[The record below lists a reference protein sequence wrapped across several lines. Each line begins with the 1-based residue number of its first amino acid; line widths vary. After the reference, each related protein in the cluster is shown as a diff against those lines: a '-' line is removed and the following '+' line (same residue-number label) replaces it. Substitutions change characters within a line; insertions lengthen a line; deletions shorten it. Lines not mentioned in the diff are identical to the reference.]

1 MVTEHGKVFS
11 EEELDFERERL
22 LNLIGSKIVRNDI
35 DVAQN
40 LAGDLYDVE
49 MKFALGRK
57 IRNLKRLNRFVFR
70 LILLTLPV
78 IVASM
83 IFTILGL
90 RPFFNLTILA
100 AALTTTFLFI
110 LINAVVIRHFAK
122 TRWIILNSYD
132 IRRQTFIGRL
142 TQWCLNYNGH
152 QAFSTAAIKR
162 EIHQWLAIEM

>member
-1 MVTEHGKVFS
+1 MS

-22 LNLIGSKIVRNDI
+22 LNLIGSKIVRKDI

-49 MKFALGRK
+49 LKFALGRK
-57 IRNLKRLNRFVFR
+57 IRNLRRLNRFVFR

-110 LINAVVIRHFAK
+110 VINAVVIRHFAK
-122 TRWIILNSYD
+122 TRSIILNSYD
-132 IRRQTFIGRL
+132 IRRKTFVGRL
-142 TQWCLNYNGH
+142 TQWCLNHSTH
-152 QAFSTAAIKR
+152 QSFSTAAVKR
-162 EIHQWLAIEM
+162 EIHHLLVIEI

>member
-1 MVTEHGKVFS
+1 
-11 EEELDFERERL
+11 
-22 LNLIGSKIVRNDI
+22 
-35 DVAQN
+35 
-40 LAGDLYDVE
+40 

-122 TRWIILNSYD
+122 TRSIILNSYD
-132 IRRQTFIGRL
+132 IRRKTFVGRL
-142 TQWCLNYNGH
+142 TQRCLNYCAH
-152 QAFSTAAIKR
+152 QSFSTAAIKR
-162 EIHQWLAIEM
+162 EIHHWLAIEISQSSGTLV